1 MLTVATAE
9 CFTHGFV
16 GREIHASASGYTGEL
31 GSDILGT
38 ELEGKVSV
46 VAACFIP
53 TVSGLKS
60 ILNINPPEPDE
71 VSKSGAKAYREKTDR
86 KVAVMMARSVRERTE
101 ADVGIGTTAGIG
113 RGAICLDDGEVTLL
127 GRTDVHANLLKP
139 DKRIRKRQ
147 IQGVKRSLMMFRAY
161 FRGELDE
168 LLKEEWVEEVT
179 RGIP

>member
-1 MLTVATAE
+1 MIRVATAE

-31 GSDILGT
+31 GSEILGT

-46 VAACFIP
+46 VAVCFIP
-53 TVSGLKS
+53 TVSGLRS
-60 ILNINPPEPDE
+60 LLGIDPPEPDE
-71 VSKSGAKAYREKTDR
+71 VSKSGAKAYREETDR
-86 KVAVMMARSVRERTE
+86 KVAVMMARAVRERTG

-113 RGAICLDDGEVTLL
+113 RGAICLDDGEITLL

-147 IQGVKRSLMMFRAY
+147 LQGIKRSLIVFRAY
-161 FRGELDE
+161 FRDELDE
-168 LLKEEWVEEVT
+168 LLEEEWVEEVT
-179 RGIP
+179 LGLP